1 MKIAHLQ
8 SVNHFTVQMLSY
20 EPEKDNPYCT
30 PPFGKRM
37 HLSAERETAC
47 VLSQRSLLP
56 TVHVPLL
63 AKQQQGWLTAE
74 KQHARRKSE
83 QQ

>member
-1 MKIAHLQ
+1 
-8 SVNHFTVQMLSY
+8 
-20 EPEKDNPYCT
+20 
-30 PPFGKRM
+30 M